1 MCRITAIMGEYSG
14 RQEFLLAF
22 RELAVTGKVSVK
34 SKPKSGH
41 RDGWGLICY
50 DGSPKYLG
58 RSPEDASSDE
68 GYRAACDSLA
78 GVHHPTIVMAHLRK
92 ASFGVRSLENTQP
105 FLRGKWSFAHNG
117 TIYSP
122 KFREGDAAS
131 DTAVLFDRLMIAIE
145 NKDPSASP
153 ESTILETVR
162 NIRNEIMN
170 NPDDSGKTYSSLTF
184 LMSNG
189 VSLYALRDFASQS
202 DTDYYTLHY
211 LHVDHAMILCQEQ
224 IIPGEWKS
232 IPNKSLATVD
242 SQSNIQIRSCD
253 S

>member
-1 MCRITAIMGEYSG
+1 MCRMTAIVGEYSG
-14 RQEFLLAF
+14 RREFLLAF
-22 RELAVTGKVSVK
+22 RELAVTGKVGVK
-34 SKPKSGH
+34 SKPNSGH
-41 RDGWGLICY
+41 RDGWGLVCY
-50 DGSPKYLG
+50 NGSPRYLG
-58 RSPEDASSDE
+58 RSPEDASSDR
-68 GYRAACDSLA
+68 GYLAACDSLA
-78 GVHHPTIVMAHLRK
+78 GAHHSRVVMGHLRK
-92 ASFGVRSLENTQP
+92 ASVGVRSLENTQP

-122 KFREGDAAS
+122 RFREGDAAS
-131 DTAVLFDRLMIAIE
+131 DTVVLFDRLRVAIE
-145 NKDPSASP
+145 DKDPSVSP

-162 NIRNEIMN
+162 NIRNEIMS
-170 NPDDSGKTYSSLTF
+170 NPDDSRRTYSSLTF
-184 LMSNG
+184 LMSDG

-211 LHVDHAMILCQEQ
+211 LQVDHAMILCQEQ

-242 SQSNIQIRSCD
+242 PQGNIQVQSRD